1 MSISNPYS
9 ASFKLQQ
16 QQQQQQKSSAQVY
29 RPKSVK
35 RSTTNLTLLADG
47 LNPKREGGQVRKGAN
62 KEDDFRIANLGARTS
77 SIYSNEGPR
86 QGLGAYSPDYQVM
99 EAAKIKG
106 NYPTSLPFIVPHA
119 DGDRTLSLVAK
130 ESIYSGVFK
139 AKLNIPR
146 PTDEVFDM
154 PVVSR
159 SGERVLLSDHLTVF
173 QFPAHLPVA
182 KMTRAQSAARARSQ
196 SAPGP
201 ISSVLATGSH
211 GDGRSLASYLQK
223 DGAMVPPGGS
233 TDAVSSQQSD
243 VPTVQ
248 NKSPITTFGEG
259 KIGRLL
265 RYRSGKVVLVLNG
278 GITMNLTQGNKA
290 DFAELLYSLDA
301 QKQTAHALGPILGRG
316 TFAVDCLE

>member
-1 MSISNPYS
+1 MSVSNPYS
-9 ASFKLQQ
+9 ASFKLQR
-16 QQQQQQKSSAQVY
+16 QQQQQQKPSTQAY

-35 RSTTNLTLLADG
+35 RSTTSLTLLADG
-47 LNPKREGGQVRKGAN
+47 LSSKKEGGQVRKNAN
-62 KEDDFRIANLGARTS
+62 KQDDFNVANLGARASGAHS
-77 SIYSNEGPR
+77 SEGSRPS
-86 QGLGAYSPDYQVM
+86 LGAYSPDYQVM

-106 NYPTSLPFIVPHA
+106 NYPTSLPFIVPQA

-154 PVVSR
+154 PVFSR
-159 SGERVLLSDHLTVF
+159 SGEHILIPDRLTVF
-173 QFPAHLPVA
+173 QFPAHLPIA
-182 KMTRAQSAARARSQ
+182 RATRIQSTSQARSQ

-201 ISSVLATGSH
+201 ISAILSNGPQ
-211 GDGRSLASYLQK
+211 GDGRSLASYLQR
-223 DGAMVPPGGS
+223 DGAVTSISGS
-233 TDAVSSQQSD
+233 AETLLSQQTN

-259 KIGRLL
+259 KIGKLL
-265 RYRSGKVVLVLNG
+265 RYRSGRVALVLNG

-290 DFAELLYSLDA
+290 DFAEMLYSFDT
-301 QKQTAHALGPILGRG
+301 QKQTAHALSPVLSRG
-316 TFAVDCLE
+316 TFAVDYLE

>member
-1 MSISNPYS
+1 MSVSNPYS

-16 QQQQQQKSSAQVY
+16 QQQQHQKPSSQAY

-35 RSTTNLTLLADG
+35 RSTANLTLLADG
-47 LNPKREGGQVRKGAN
+47 LNSKKEGGQIRKSTN
-62 KEDDFRIANLGARTS
+62 KQDDFNVANLGARAS
-77 SIYSNEGPR
+77 GMYSNEGSRPS
-86 QGLGAYSPDYQVM
+86 LGGYSPDYQVM

-106 NYPTSLPFIVPHA
+106 NYPTSLPFIVPQA

-154 PVVSR
+154 PAFSR
-159 SGERVLLSDHLTVF
+159 SGEQVLIPDRLTVF

-182 KMTRAQSAARARSQ
+182 KVVRASSTSRARSQ
-196 SAPGP
+196 SAPSS
-201 ISSVLATGSH
+201 ISSIINNGIQ
-211 GDGRSLASYLQK
+211 GDGRSLASYLQR
-223 DGAMVPPGGS
+223 DIVVAPTSGS
-233 TDAVSSQQSD
+233 TETTAPQQTN

-259 KIGRLL
+259 KIGKLL
-265 RYRSGKVVLVLNG
+265 RYRSGRVTLVLNG
-278 GITMNLTQGNKA
+278 DITMNLTQGNKA
-290 DFAELLYSLDA
+290 DFAEMLYSFDV
-301 QKQTAHALGPILGRG
+301 QKQTAHALGPVLNRG
-316 TFAVDCLE
+316 TFAVEYIK

>member
-1 MSISNPYS
+1 MSVSNPYS

-16 QQQQQQKSSAQVY
+16 QQQQQKPSAQAY

-47 LNPKREGGQVRKGAN
+47 LTSKKEGSQVWKGTN
-62 KEDDFRIANLGARTS
+62 KQDDFDIANLGARVFNTHS
-77 SIYSNEGPR
+77 SEGPR
-86 QGLGAYSPDYQVM
+86 QGLSTYSPDYQVI

-106 NYPTSLPFIVPHA
+106 NYPTSLPFIVPQA

-154 PVVSR
+154 PVISR
-159 SGERVLLSDHLTVF
+159 SGERVLLLDHLTVF

-182 KMTRAQSAARARSQ
+182 KTTRVQSVSKARSQ

-201 ISSVLATGSH
+201 ISAIISH
-211 GDGRSLASYLQK
+211 DSQGDGRSLTNYLQR
-223 DGAMVPPGGS
+223 DNAMIPPGGS
-233 TDAVSSQQSD
+233 IEAVSSQQPD
-243 VPTVQ
+243 APVVQ
-248 NKSPITTFGEG
+248 NKSPITAFGDG
-259 KIGRLL
+259 KIGKLL
-265 RYRSGKVVLVLNG
+265 RYRSGRVALVLNG

-290 DFAELLYSLDA
+290 DFAEMLYSFDP
-301 QKQTAHALGPILGRG
+301 QKQTAHALGPILNRG
-316 TFAVDCLE
+316 TFAVDYLE